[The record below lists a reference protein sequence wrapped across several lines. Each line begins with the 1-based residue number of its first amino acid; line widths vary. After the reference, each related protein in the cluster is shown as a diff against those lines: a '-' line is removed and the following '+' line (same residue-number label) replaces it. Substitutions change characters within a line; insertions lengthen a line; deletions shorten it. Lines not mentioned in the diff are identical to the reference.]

1 MGRAQQV
8 CLWLLDVC
16 SKAAGFGCHVQP
28 LVICP
33 ADRVDHRYTTS
44 SSRLAW
50 SSRTAAALTWP
61 GQGDGAR
68 LCSVDVL
75 VTYSLYCSELR

>member
-16 SKAAGFGCHVQP
+16 SKAAGFGCQVQP
-28 LVICP
+28 LEIYP

-44 SSRLAW
+44 SSCLAC
-50 SSRTAAALTWP
+50 SRTAAALTWP